1 MFGTLEEGL
10 GMRRLLIVL
19 VLVVAGIAGLGFYQ
33 GWWRLS
39 TGGTDGKTNVPVTV
53 DQEKIEQDKEKAK
66 EKMKELEQK
75 VKEKTNAAT
84 DAGKE
89 GAARP

>member
-1 MFGTLEEGL
+1 
-10 GMRRLLIVL
+10 MRRLLIVL
-19 VLVVAGIAGLGFYQ
+19 VLVVAGEAGLGFYQ

-39 TGGTDGKTNVPVTV
+39 TGETDGNAKIPVRV
-53 DQEKIEQDKEKAK
+53 DREKIEQDKEKAK
-66 EKMKELEQK
+66 EKLQEAEQK
-75 VKEKTNAAT
+75 VKEKAKEAT